1 MEKIKLPSF
10 LKRVRF
16 GYLLGSSLF
25 IIFLIFGFF
34 EIIQLVL
41 FSDLSENQI
50 RWLNFSRGI
59 LTALVILFWAT
70 WTIYQYRDIFK
81 SEFEAAEERYYKLLE
96 QAADAIIT
104 TTPEGIITSWNR
116 GAENLFGWN
125 TDEIKG
131 KHVTVLIPDRL
142 IQQGEIEYL
151 KYGIE
156 KNGVVNHYETE
167 RLHKD
172 GSKRLVQL
180 SETQIKDATGKVLGK
195 TQILRNLTESKL
207 KEQQFQQS
215 ERLASVGHMAAG
227 VAHEIGN
234 PLASIS
240 SLTQLLQRRA
250 HDSFSQEQLKKVRQ
264 QINRINTIVRDL
276 VDFSR
281 PSNQD
286 PTETN
291 VNEVIRSAV
300 GLLKHDA
307 RCRDIDFNIHLD
319 PQITK
324 VYIVPDQLHQVIVNL
339 LLNAADALE
348 ETEIPIIY
356 INTKSFK
363 GRIRIKICDNGPG
376 IPEGIRERIF
386 EPFFTTKETGSG
398 TGLGLSVSHGIIQSM
413 NGTIVLGTKEG
424 RGSCFRI
431 SLPGNN
437 TL

>member
-1 MEKIKLPSF
+1 MEKIKLPTF

-16 GYLLGSSLF
+16 GYLLGSSLV

-41 FSDLSENQI
+41 FSDISQNQI

-59 LTALVILFWAT
+59 LTALIILLWAL

-81 SEFEAAEERYYKLLE
+81 SELEATEVRYYELLE

-104 TTPEGIITSWNR
+104 TTPEGVVTSWNK
-116 GAENLFGWN
+116 GAENLFGWSA
-125 TDEIKG
+125 DEIKG
-131 KHVTVLIPDRL
+131 NHISVLIPEQLLKR
-142 IQQGEIEYL
+142 GEIECL
-151 KYGIE
+151 KSGLE
-156 KNGVVNHYETE
+156 KNGYVSHYETE

-180 SETQIKDATGKVLGK
+180 SETQIKDATGEILGK
-195 TQILRNLTESKL
+195 TQILRDLTEVKL

-240 SLTQLLQRRA
+240 SLVQLLQRRA
-250 HDSFSQEQLKKVRQ
+250 NDSFSKEQLKKVRQ

-286 PTETN
+286 PAETN
-291 VNEVIRSAV
+291 VNELITSAV

-307 RCRDIDFNIHLD
+307 RCRDIDFQIQLD
-319 PQITK
+319 PEITK
-324 VYIVPDQLHQVIVNL
+324 VYIVPDQMHQVIVNI
-339 LLNAADALE
+339 LLNAADALVD
-348 ETEIPIIY
+348 TEVPKIFICTTSSE
-356 INTKSFK
+356 NELK
-363 GRIRIKICDNGPG
+363 IKICDNGPG
-376 IPEGIRERIF
+376 IPEEIRDRIF

-413 NGTIVLGTKEG
+413 NGTIELGTKEG

-431 SLPGNN
+431 SLPRNN